1 MNASGILH
9 RALTAVAAVLATAC
23 VDVDEEF
30 RLTPTGAGEAA
41 IRVSMPAGV
50 LRLQGGE
57 EGVEKLLDDF
67 LTRRPGIKSMGYQ
80 VSVKNGR
87 AHLDARF
94 RFDSADELIDA
105 MSAPADVGLPR
116 VVSGILGSAKLETDW
131 LSVRFSRVID
141 PGESLAGAR
150 LLPGMVLGDHRIR
163 TTLHLPARVESS
175 NATRVENDGRTLVW
189 DVRLADAVERPMHQE
204 FIMPVPVPWLG
215 ILASAFPGLLLA
227 GWIWFIRRRKR
238 QGGVSA

>member
-1 MNASGILH
+1 MNASAILH
-9 RALTAVAAVLATAC
+9 RALTAAAAVLTAAC

-30 RLTPTGAGEAA
+30 RLTPTGAGEAS

-57 EGVEKLLDDF
+57 EGVEKLLDEF
-67 LTRRPGIKSMGYQ
+67 LTRRSGIKSMGHQ

-87 AHLDARF
+87 ARLDARF
-94 RFDSADELIDA
+94 RFDSADELLDA
-105 MSAPADVGLPR
+105 MSAPADAGLPR

-131 LSVRFSRVID
+131 LSVRFSRVVD

-189 DVRLADAVERPMHQE
+189 DVRLADAVERPMRQE
-204 FIMPVPVPWLG
+204 FIMPVPVPWSG
-215 ILASAFPGLLLA
+215 ILAAVFPGLLLA
-227 GWIWFIRRRKR
+227 GWIWFIRRRNR
-238 QGGVSA
+238 QGGVAT